1 MDQAAPAG
9 HVRRSR
15 FWLYTPFVLLL
26 LLAIAWSIAWF
37 VIRNR
42 TAEALDGWIAAEA
55 RGGRQWT
62 CGDRTIAGYPFRIEI
77 ICNSLDLK
85 RGAITASFGR
95 TEAVAQVY
103 QPRRIITEVAGPLR
117 VSDGRVTVDGSW
129 DLLQASINAS
139 PTGGLQRLS
148 LAANGPKVSITGLGT
163 GEIAGSGKHLELHV
177 RPNPSRTAEQARD
190 VAASVTEARIPILDA
205 LIGGAEPT
213 NLNADITVTQS
224 DGFKGGTIVE
234 ELELWRNAG
243 GKIDILMLAADK
255 GPRRIETKGDL
266 RLDEQHRPAGQLTLA
281 AAGLDGLLGN
291 LTGGRVGG
299 NLLGMLLG
307 QGPRS
312 AQAQPNA
319 KPQLATLPPLRL
331 ENGLLAMGPF
341 VIPNVRLQ
349 PLY

>member
-1 MDQAAPAG
+1 MDQAAPVG

-77 ICNSLDLK
+77 VCNSLDLK

-148 LAANGPKVSITGLGT
+148 LAANGPKVSIAGLGT
-163 GEIAGSGKHLELHV
+163 GEIA
-177 RPNPSRTAEQARD
+177 RIRQAPG
-190 VAASVTEARIPILDA
+190 AARAAQPL
-205 LIGGAEPT
+205 
-213 NLNADITVTQS
+213 AD
-224 DGFKGGTIVE
+224 G
-234 ELELWRNAG
+234 RA
-243 GKIDILMLAADK
+243 
-255 GPRRIETKGDL
+255 GPRCGGLGDGGPHSHP
-266 RLDEQHRPAGQLTLA
+266 RRADRRRGADQPECGYHRHA
-281 AAGLDGLLGN
+281 
-291 LTGGRVGG
+291 
-299 NLLGMLLG
+299 
-307 QGPRS
+307 
-312 AQAQPNA
+312 
-319 KPQLATLPPLRL
+319 
-331 ENGLLAMGPF
+331 
-341 VIPNVRLQ
+341 I
-349 PLY
+349 

>member
-1 MDQAAPAG
+1 MDQAAPTAS
-9 HVRRSR
+9 VRRSR

-26 LLAIAWSIAWF
+26 LIAVAWSIAWF

-55 RGGRQWT
+55 RNGRQWT
-62 CGDRTIAGYPFRIEI
+62 CGDRSIAGYPFRIEI
-77 ICNSLDLK
+77 ICESLDLK
-85 RGAITASFGR
+85 RGSVSASFGR
-95 TEAVAQVY
+95 TEAVAQIY
-103 QPRRIITEVAGPLR
+103 QPRRVIVEVAGPLR
-117 VSDGRVTVDGSW
+117 VTDGTVTVDGSW
-129 DLLQASINAS
+129 SLLQASINAS
-139 PTGGLQRLS
+139 QTGLQRLS
-148 LAANGPKVSITGLGT
+148 LAADSPKVSVTGLGN
-163 GEIAGSGKHLELHV
+163 GEIAGSGRHLELHL
-177 RPNPSRTAEQARD
+177 RPNPSRRAELAGD

-205 LIGGAEPT
+205 LVGGAEPT
-213 NLNADITVTQS
+213 NLNADLTVTQA

-243 GKIDILMLAADK
+243 GKLDILMLSATK
-255 GPRRIETKGDL
+255 GARQIETKGEL
-266 RLDEQHRPAGQLTLA
+266 RLDEQHRPAGQLTVS

-312 AQAQPNA
+312 PQGQPNA
-319 KPQLATLPPLRL
+319 KPQLASLPPLRL
-331 ENGLLAMGPF
+331 EKGFLSMGPF
-341 VIPNVRLQ
+341 VIPNLRLQ